1 MLVNLQGTLNLL
13 EAARLTGVSKFVFFS
28 SVGVLPPAQ
37 YEPLDVRHP
46 VLLADKPPFN
56 GFYSASKLS
65 GEAACWA
72 YLERYGL
79 DFVVVRPCTVYGFG
93 ESPAL
98 RVRPMIED
106 ALTGRPTRI
115 RTGLTVARSY
125 THAADVATVAVLA
138 AMQSAEVVEDRVF
151 FGGTDGPMVTL
162 GEIADIVRG
171 LVPSA
176 DIEIGPEL
184 TDRERREGLYRR
196 PVSIENAR
204 QQLGYEP
211 RFPTMAEGLSDS
223 VDKYRT
229 WHALQ

>member
-1 MLVNLQGTLNLL
+1 M
-13 EAARLTGVSKFVFFS
+13 
-28 SVGVLPPAQ
+28 
-37 YEPLDVRHP
+37 
-46 VLLADKPPFN
+46 
-56 GFYSASKLS
+56 
-65 GEAACWA
+65 
-72 YLERYGL
+72 
-79 DFVVVRPCTVYGFG
+79 
-93 ESPAL
+93 
-98 RVRPMIED
+98 
-106 ALTGRPTRI
+106 
-115 RTGLTVARSY
+115 
-125 THAADVATVAVLA
+125 
-138 AMQSAEVVEDRVF
+138 
-151 FGGTDGPMVTL
+151 
-162 GEIADIVRG
+162 RG